1 LAKSLGLSQHI
12 LTHILIFVEN
22 SLFLNNR
29 TEGTNN
35 IDETNQQRKKD
46 RKQNEI
52 DYQINL
58 KKEPKIRE
66 LDRKLD
72 IDINRRSKPNLRNL
86 KFSID

>member
-1 LAKSLGLSQHI
+1 M
-12 LTHILIFVEN
+12 THILIFVEN

>member
-86 KFSID
+86 KFSIE